1 MLLATTT
8 LAARIER
15 AECRTVVDFAE
26 QGRRRGR
33 PTIIEP
39 IAGGVAV
46 CGGPGQPYNKLAG
59 VGFGGPVDER
69 DLARVE
75 AAHDAI
81 GADIRVELATLADA
95 SIAPALTRRG
105 YTLIGYENVL
115 GLALTA
121 DTIRELERAIAA
133 ERDITIVRAQ
143 AHDLPTWRD
152 TIIDGFM
159 HPDAFDGPPPTESF
173 DRETL
178 RGVFE
183 DPTLMPDI
191 VAYLA
196 RRGGEIAGAGAVR
209 ISEGLAQM
217 AGASTLP
224 SHRRRGVQ
232 STLLRVR
239 LVEAARAGCDLAV
252 TCTEPASKSQENM
265 QRAGFELLYSRA
277 VLVRTAGS

>member
-1 MLLATTT
+1 VLFATTT

-26 QGRRRGR
+26 QGRTRGR
-33 PTIIEP
+33 PAIIES

-46 CGGPGQPYNKLAG
+46 YGGPGQPFNKLAG
-59 VGFGGPVDER
+59 VGFRGPLDEH

-75 AAHDAI
+75 AAHDAV
-81 GADIRVELATLADA
+81 GGDIRVELATLADA
-95 SIAPALTRRG
+95 SIAPALTSRG
-105 YTLIGYENVL
+105 YTLIGHENVL

-121 DTIRELERAIAA
+121 DTIREFERLIAA
-133 ERDITIVRAQ
+133 ARDITISRAQ
-143 AHDLPTWRD
+143 THELPFWRD

-159 HPDAFDGPPPTESF
+159 HPDSFDGPPPTESF

-178 RGVFE
+178 HGVFE
-183 DPTLMPDI
+183 DSSLTPGI

-196 RRGGEIAGAGAVR
+196 WRDGEIAGAGAVR

-224 SHRRRGVQ
+224 PQRRRGVQ

-265 QRAGFELLYSRA
+265 QRAGFALLYSRA
-277 VLVRTAGS
+277 VLLRRSRH

>member
-1 MLLATTT
+1 VLFATTT

-15 AECRTVVDFAE
+15 AECRTVADFAE
-26 QGRRRGR
+26 QGSARGR

-39 IAGGVAV
+39 IGGGVAV
-46 CGGPGQPYNKLAG
+46 YGGPGQPYNKLAG
-59 VGFGGPVDER
+59 VGFRGPLDEG

-75 AAHDAI
+75 AAHDAV
-81 GADIRVELATLADA
+81 GGDIRVELATLADA
-95 SIAPALTRRG
+95 SVAPALTRRG

-115 GLALTA
+115 GLGLTA
-121 DTIRELERAIAA
+121 DTIRERERAIAA
-133 ERDITIVRAQ
+133 EREITIVRAQ
-143 AHDLPTWRD
+143 MHDLPIWRD

-159 HPDAFDGPPPTESF
+159 DPDSFDGPPPTESF

-178 RGVFE
+178 RGVFA
-183 DPTLMPDI
+183 DSTLTAGL

-196 RRGGEIAGAGAVR
+196 WRGGQIAGAGAVR

-224 SHRRRGVQ
+224 PQRRRGVQ
-232 STLLRVR
+232 SALLRVR
-239 LVEAARAGCDLAV
+239 LVEAAYAGCDLAV
-252 TCTEPASKSQENM
+252 TCTEPASKSQANM

-277 VLVRTAGS
+277 VLVRTARG

>member
-1 MLLATTT
+1 
-8 LAARIER
+8 
-15 AECRTVVDFAE
+15 VDFAE
-26 QGRRRGR
+26 QGRTHGR
-33 PTIIEP
+33 PTIIES

-46 CGGPGQPYNKLAG
+46 YGGPGQPFNKLAG
-59 VGFGGPVDER
+59 VGFRGPLDEN

-75 AAHDAI
+75 AAHDAV
-81 GADIRVELATLADA
+81 GGDIRVELATLADA
-95 SIAPALTRRG
+95 SIAPALTSRG
-105 YTLIGYENVL
+105 YTLIGHENVL

-121 DTIRELERAIAA
+121 DTIREFERLIAA
-133 ERDITIVRAQ
+133 ARDITISRAQ
-143 AHDLPTWRD
+143 THDLPFWRE

-159 HPDAFDGPPPTESF
+159 HPDSFDGPPPTESF

-183 DPTLMPDI
+183 DSSLTPGI

-196 RRGGEIAGAGAVR
+196 WRDGEIAGAGAVR

-224 SHRRRGVQ
+224 PQRRRGVQ

-239 LVEAARAGCDLAV
+239 LVEAAHAGCDLAV

-265 QRAGFELLYSRA
+265 QRAGFALLYSRA
-277 VLVRTAGS
+277 VLLRRSRQ